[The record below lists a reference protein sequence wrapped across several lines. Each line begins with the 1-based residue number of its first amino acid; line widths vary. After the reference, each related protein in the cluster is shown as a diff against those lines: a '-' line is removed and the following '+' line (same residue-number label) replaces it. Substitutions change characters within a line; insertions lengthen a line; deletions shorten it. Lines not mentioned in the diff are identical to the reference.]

1 MKVEI
6 SVSEVV
12 QVFKEM
18 QEHPGKVLEM
28 VRADMAK
35 VVGGYLSD
43 IMQVELARFL
53 GRKPYERMEE

>member
-1 MKVEI
+1 
-6 SVSEVV
+6 
-12 QVFKEM
+12 M

>member
-18 QEHPGKVLEM
+18 QGHPGKVLEM
-28 VRADMAK
+28 VRTDMPK
-35 VVGGYLSD
+35 VAGGYL
-43 IMQVELARFL
+43 
-53 GRKPYERMEE
+53 